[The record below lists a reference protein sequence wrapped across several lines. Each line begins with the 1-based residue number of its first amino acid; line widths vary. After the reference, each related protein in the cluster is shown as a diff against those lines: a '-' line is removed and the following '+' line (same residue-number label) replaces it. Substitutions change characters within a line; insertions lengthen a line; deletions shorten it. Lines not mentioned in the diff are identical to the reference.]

1 MQCYASCTKSVLRI
15 SSNSHLEFLS
25 SNEDSTAGADY
36 DMVALLTYMT
46 GRSPTTSAG
55 PAAYTWYGELIVST
69 QPAAPPNN

>member
-1 MQCYASCTKSVLRI
+1 LQCYASCTKSVLRI

-55 PAAYTWYGELIVST
+55 PTAYTSYGELIVST
-69 QPAAPPNN
+69 QPVAPPNN